1 MARAFSDDLRC
12 RILQAYERGGVSLQE
27 LAERFGV
34 SWEYVRKIRKQQL
47 RIGRMERV
55 VPRRHGPASR
65 VTPEVQQQ
73 LRDELRAQPDL
84 TLWDLQRQLQKQ
96 MRVRL
101 SKSLLGLWVAA
112 DGTAA

>member
-1 MARAFSDDLRC
+1 MPDSAGLRARWSEFAGTGRTLWRQLGVCAEDP
-12 RILQAYERGGVSLQE
+12 QAAVAHRADG
-27 LAERFGV
+27 A
-34 SWEYVRKIRKQQL
+34 
-47 RIGRMERV
+47 GRTA
-55 VPRRHGPASR
+55 ASRPGQPR